1 MADVGGTA
9 SALGTKGQ
17 IFSRESSGFVRVGT
31 PWRMLA
37 LNFANIGFTYI
48 MFTLWA
54 HPAVF
59 PQSNLIVAIVVAFGF
74 ALFFNLLYA
83 MFATIMPR
91 TGGEY
96 VWLSRTFHPA
106 IGYACSF
113 AGAVSQSF
121 WVGVGGFWIASYVLG
136 PMLTAFGATS
146 ADATLSSWG
155 ATFSDSTNQFAL
167 GTICVILFS
176 LINLRGLRTYLRF
189 QDINWVVGLVTL
201 VALAGVFLGASHADF
216 VTGWDKYAV
225 ATGIPTVDAT
235 FALAQ
240 AGGMP
245 TGFSIV
251 DTLGISGI
259 IFLMAFASTSI
270 GAEVRTPK
278 KSQLYGA
285 VGGIMAYTGA
295 ILVLVLLIAKVVGLE
310 FNQAVAWLSYNPPA
324 DGTAVEYYPVFISY
338 AGVIISNTLL
348 LALVGVGMVLWS
360 YFWLPSAQMIAT
372 RSMFAWSFD
381 RLVPE
386 KLSEVNPR
394 FHAPWLAILVSAVV
408 SEAFLVL
415 YWQGVFK
422 FLQPA
427 LAYNIIFLVASL
439 AGIVFPYLGKTKAL
453 FESSSMNYRI
463 AGIPVMSIC
472 GVVGAV
478 WFAIGTYFMLTNSL
492 LFINTPE
499 GLTTTALQFAIPFVL
514 FFVAKWYRARQ
525 GIDLNATFS
534 EIPPE

>member
-1 MADVGGTA
+1 MAQAVDTPP
-9 SALGTKGQ
+9 ALGSHGQ

-54 HPAVF
+54 DPAVF
-59 PQSNLIVAIVVAFGF
+59 PQSNLIVSILVAFGF
-74 ALFFNLLYA
+74 AIFFNLLYA

-96 VWLSRTFHPA
+96 VWLSRTFHPS
-106 IGYACSF
+106 IGFACSF
-113 AGAVSQSF
+113 AGAVSQAF
-121 WVGVGGFWIASYVLG
+121 WVGVGGFWIASLVLS
-136 PMLTAFGATS
+136 PMLTAFGATTGN
-146 ADATLSSWG
+146 ATLSSWG
-155 ATFSDSTNQFAL
+155 ATFGEPNVQFAL
-167 GTICVILFS
+167 GTFCVILFS

-189 QDINWVVGLVTL
+189 QDINWVVGAVTL
-201 VALAGVFLGASHADF
+201 VALAAVFLTATHQDF
-216 VTGWDKYAV
+216 VTGWDKYAA
-225 ATGIPTVDAT
+225 ATGVPTVDQT
-235 FALAQ
+235 FALAA

-245 TGFSIV
+245 TGFSLA

-278 KSQLYGA
+278 RTQLYGA
-285 VGGIMAYTGA
+285 VGGVIAYTGA
-295 ILVLVLLIAKVVGLE
+295 VLVLVLLIAKVVGLD
-310 FNQAVAWLSYNPPA
+310 FNTAVSWLSYNPPA
-324 DGTAVEYYPVFISY
+324 DGTTIEAYPVFITY
-338 AGVIISNTLL
+338 AGVIIDNGLM
-348 LALVGVGMVLWS
+348 LALVGFGMVLWS

-386 KLSEVNPR
+386 KISEVHPR
-394 FHAPWLAILVSAVV
+394 YHAPWVAIIITAIV
-408 SEAFLVL
+408 SEVFLVL
-415 YWQGVFK
+415 YWQKVFS

-427 LAYNIIFLVASL
+427 LAYNIVFLVASL
-439 AGIVFPYLGKTKAL
+439 AGIVFPYLGRTRAL

-463 AGIPVMSIC
+463 AGIPLMSIC
-472 GVVGAV
+472 GFVGAV
-478 WFAIGTYFMLTNSL
+478 WFAMGTYFMLTNDL
-492 LFINTPE
+492 LALNTPQ
-499 GLTTTALQFAIPFVL
+499 GLATTGLQFAIPFVL
-514 FFVAKWYRARQ
+514 FFVAKAYRARQ